1 MISMFPFVS
10 GDYSQP
16 VDKQLQ
22 LFQEV
27 AWDFEKDEPIIE
39 NNDFKIVQGKEA
51 VKIWIYK
58 CIKTNRKEHDIYSWD
73 YGTDLIELIGQKY
86 TKALTEAEAKRYVKE
101 SLEKNP
107 YIIEV
112 NVKDSELIGDN
123 LNLTIHCRTVYGE
136 VEVNV

>member
-39 NNDFKIVQGKEA
+39 NNDFKIVQGNEA
-51 VKIWIYK
+51 IKVWIYK

-123 LNLTIHCRTVYGE
+123 LRLNIHCRTVYGE

>member
-16 VDKQLQ
+16 VDKQLK

-27 AWDFEKDEPIIE
+27 AWDFDKDEPIIE

-51 VKIWIYK
+51 IKIWLYK

>member
-39 NNDFKIVQGKEA
+39 NNDFKIVQGNEA
-51 VKIWIYK
+51 IKVWIYK

-101 SLEKNP
+101 FLEKNP

-112 NVKDSELIGDN
+112 NVNDSELIGDN

-136 VEVNV
+136 VELNV

>member
-39 NNDFKIVQGKEA
+39 NNDFKIVQGNEA
-51 VKIWIYK
+51 IKIWIYK

-123 LNLTIHCRTVYGE
+123 LRLAIHCRTIYGE

>member
-1 MISMFPFVS
+1 MP
-10 GDYSQP
+10 
-16 VDKQLQ
+16 
-22 LFQEV
+22 
-27 AWDFEKDEPIIE
+27 IE

-51 VKIWIYK
+51 IKIWIYK
-58 CIKTNRKEHDIYSWD
+58 CIKTNRKEHDIYTWD